1 MSRSCVPE
9 PLPPALQRRLGIGD
23 IREHPPAWLRR
34 TRGESRL
41 PATAA
46 VLVAI
51 ALQLLLPPALSVHP
65 RLLLPGLEAVLV
77 LALLVANPGRVE
89 SHHPAIRYGGLAMVA
104 LVTLANALSA
114 VLLIDEL
121 LHGGPATAKAVG
133 LLGAGGAVYG
143 TNIIAFALWYWE
155 TDRGGPAAR
164 AHALQVHPDLLFPQ
178 MVSPELAPDH
188 WETRFFDYLYLS
200 FTNATAFSPTDT
212 LPLTH
217 WAKAL
222 MMLQSAVAVVVV
234 TLVVARAVNILG

>member
-9 PLPPALQRRLGIGD
+9 PLPPALRRRLGIGD
-23 IREHPPAWLRR
+23 FREHPPAWLRR

-51 ALQLLLPPALSVHP
+51 ALQLLLPAALSVHP
-65 RLLLPGLEAVLV
+65 RLLLPGLEAVLL
-77 LALLVANPGRVE
+77 LALLVVNPGRVD

-114 VLLIDEL
+114 ALLIDEL

-155 TDRGGPAAR
+155 IDRGGPAAR

-212 LPLTH
+212 LPLTRL
-217 WAKAL
+217 AKAL

-234 TLVVARAVNILG
+234 ALVVARAVNILG

>member
-1 MSRSCVPE
+1 MSRPRRPE
-9 PLPPALQRRLGIGD
+9 PLPPDLRRRLGIGD
-23 IREHPPAWLRR
+23 TREQPPAWLRR

-51 ALQLLLPPALSVHP
+51 ALQLLLPADLSVHP
-65 RLLLPGLEAVLV
+65 RLLLPGLEVLLV
-77 LALLVANPGRVE
+77 VALLVVNPGRVE
-89 SHHPAIRYGGLAMVA
+89 SHHPAIRYGGLTMVA
-104 LVTLANALSA
+104 LVSLANAVSA
-114 VLLIDEL
+114 AMLIDQL
-121 LHGGPATAKAVG
+121 LHGGSATASAAG

-143 TNIIAFALWYWE
+143 TNVIAFALWYWE

-178 MVSPELAPDH
+178 MASPELAPDH

-212 LPLTH
+212 LPLTR

-234 TLVVARAVNILG
+234 ALVVARAVNILV

>member
-1 MSRSCVPE
+1 MSRSSVPE

-51 ALQLLLPPALSVHP
+51 ALQLLLPAALSVHP
-65 RLLLPGLEAVLV
+65 RLLLPGLEAVLL
-77 LALLVANPGRVE
+77 LALLVVNPGRVE

-104 LVTLANALSA
+104 MVTLANALSA
-114 VLLIDEL
+114 ALLIDEL

-155 TDRGGPAAR
+155 IDRGGPAAR

-212 LPLTH
+212 LPLTRL
-217 WAKAL
+217 AKAL

-234 TLVVARAVNILG
+234 ALVVARAVNILG